1 MVSIKKKVRG
11 KQTYFYLEH
20 SIRKGKSVVKKQKYI
35 GKKVPSNIEKLK
47 SNFLYNIYQ
56 EQWFPSFDEIKLN
69 YHKEQKIMPEI
80 AKEKELETF
89 AIRFTYDTQR
99 IEGSTLTLRET
110 AELLERTISPKEK
123 PMDDIKQA
131 EAHKNLFY
139 EMLDYKKDLT
149 FQTILYWHKL
159 LFESSKPEIA
169 GKVRQHQVAIS
180 GSKFMPPFPAEVYP
194 LIMEFLR
201 WYNKNKFKIH
211 PVMLSALVN
220 FKFVTIHPFTDGNGR
235 ISRLMM
241 NFVLNINKFPMLNI
255 QYGNRT
261 SYYNALERSQISKD
275 ESKFLQWFFRVYLKE
290 YNMYLGV

>member
-1 MVSIKKKVRG
+1 MVLIKKKVRG

-20 SIRKGKSVVKKQKYI
+20 SIRKGKNVMKKQKYI

-47 SNFLYNIYQ
+47 SDFLYNIFQ
-56 EQWFPSFDEIKLN
+56 ELWFPSFNKIKLN
-69 YHKEQKIMPEI
+69 YQKEQKIMPEI
-80 AKEKELETF
+80 AKEKELRTF

-159 LFESSKPEIA
+159 LFKSSKPEIA

-194 LIMEFLR
+194 LTMEFLR
-201 WYNKNKFKIH
+201 WYNKNKSKIH
-211 PVMLSALVN
+211 PVMLSALVH
-220 FKFVTIHPFTDGNGR
+220 FKFVTIHSFADGNGR

-241 NFVLNINKFPMLNI
+241 NFVLNKQKFPMLNI

-261 SYYNALERSQISKD
+261 SYYNALERSQVSRD
-275 ESKFLQWFFRVYLKE
+275 ESKFLQWFFRNYLKE
-290 YNMYLGV
+290 YNRYLGV